1 MARLVLVS
9 AICSLCAS
17 AAAHAEVFRYKFHPG
32 QVISSRL
39 SLAGATMAG
48 QTAGQMTRMQFRTSS
63 KQVQRV
69 QYVSGGVVSLE
80 VTDLPG
86 TYTMSSGGQT
96 QSSKGTATKTL
107 IRLTERG
114 KFISRKSLSGG
125 SEQAGASQ
133 LDGLDAVFGLNFPAH
148 DIKPGDTWD
157 DTITVGEG
165 LRAKKV
171 HVTWKYLS
179 RETFRARDCARIH
192 ASVSVPLDTGELS
205 QPGMPATQGRISGT
219 VVTYFDPKVGQEIY
233 SSGSIVVQAKAD
245 LSGVS
250 PEAGEIAT
258 VSKINL
264 VQSLLAGGR

>member
-1 MARLVLVS
+1 MARLVVVS
-9 AICSLCAS
+9 AICSLCVG
-17 AAAHAEVFRYKFHPG
+17 AAARAEVFRYKFHPG

-39 SLAGATMAG
+39 SMAGATMAG
-48 QTAGQMTRMQFRTSS
+48 QTAGQMTRMQFRTSG
-63 KQVQRV
+63 KQLQRV
-69 QYVSGGVVSLE
+69 QSISDGVVSLE

-86 TYTMSSGGQT
+86 TSTVSSGGQT
-96 QSSKGTATKTL
+96 QSSRGTSSKTL

-114 KFISRKSLSGG
+114 KFISRKSLTSG

-133 LDGLDAVFGLNFPAH
+133 LDGLDAVFGLNFPAR
-148 DIKPGDTWD
+148 DLKPGDTWD
-157 DTITVGEG
+157 DTLTIGEG

-171 HVTWKYLS
+171 HVTWKYVS
-179 RETFRARDCARIH
+179 REAFRGRDCAKIH
-192 ASVSVPLDTGELS
+192 ISVSVPLDAGELS

-219 VVTYFDPKVGQEIY
+219 VTTYFDPKLGQEVY
-233 SSGSIVVQAKAD
+233 SSGSVVIQAKAD

-264 VQSLLAGGR
+264 VQSLVAGGR